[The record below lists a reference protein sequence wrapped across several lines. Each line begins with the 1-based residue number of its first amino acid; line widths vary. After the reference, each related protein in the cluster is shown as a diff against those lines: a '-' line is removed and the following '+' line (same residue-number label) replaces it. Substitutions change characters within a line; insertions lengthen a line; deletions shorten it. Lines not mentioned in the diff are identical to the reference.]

1 MRRRFELAGDFG
13 SFTAETEGDVLV
25 LSLQDRLMLQVSNLQ
40 TKSVILDYLDQVSA
54 DKSIKVILIVSF
66 PKKSGRPE
74 YIDFFNR
81 VIQSGKELTAVYKLF
96 HAVDDLILKLKE
108 VNQIVIHADSGN
120 VLPLFLNISL
130 ACDYRI
136 VGDNT
141 VFQNPCL
148 EFGLVPKGG
157 GAFFLSK
164 ILGVSRAYKVMLSG
178 EDIAARDAFEMGL
191 VDEVV
196 PAADLKPA
204 ALRVATQFARKPF
217 SSLRCCKR
225 LLNYTFKDLREY
237 LDFETDE
244 LTKSVGAPGGGICEA
259 FSLKSP

>member
-1 MRRRFELAGDFG
+1 MRRRYGLAGEFDF
-13 SFTAETEGDVLV
+13 FTAEIAGEVLV
-25 LSLQDRLMLQVSNLQ
+25 LHLQDKLMLRVSNLK
-40 TKSVILDYLDQVSA
+40 TKSVILDYLDQVSSNKA
-54 DKSIKVILIVSF
+54 VKVIVIVSF
-66 PKKSGRPE
+66 SKKSGRQE
-74 YIDFFNR
+74 YFEFFNQ
-81 VIQSGKELTAVYKLF
+81 VIQAGMELNAVYKLF

-108 VNQIVIHADSGN
+108 VNQIVVHADGGN

-164 ILGVSRAYKVMLSG
+164 MLGVSRAYKIMLSG
-178 EDIAARDAFEMGL
+178 DDISADEAFKLGL

-196 PAADLKPA
+196 PAAELKEA
-204 ALRVATQFARKPF
+204 ALRVAAQFARKPI

-225 LLNYTFKDLREY
+225 LLNYSFKELREY
-237 LDFETDE
+237 LEFETDE
-244 LTKSVGAPGGGICEA
+244 LTKTVGPFGGVLSGEVC
-259 FSLKSP
+259 LKSP